1 MILHGHWTA
10 NDSSSGS
17 RSSLGDDG
25 RSKLDSRHKLIG
37 HTRRRMYI
45 HTHGGRTHVNERAQ
59 RTLRSVRF
67 RDDHLDDATGG
78 DPYTFTRS
86 HRRRTRTDG
95 WCWYSAQARA
105 RSFVHDLRVPTRGD
119 VPTSRR
125 ERNGDGDVSAAG
137 DGREKLW
144 ITDPTFVRENSNLSC
159 YCLRI
164 KSQSGS
170 IVSEKLWSTNR
181 FTKTGLL
188 TVSIKLFIHIFHLFL
203 SYKPFLTFSE
213 INYFKL
219 IKHELRFQG
228 NFQ

>member
-45 HTHGGRTHVNERAQ
+45 HTHGGRTHVNER
-59 RTLRSVRF
+59 TLRSVRF
-67 RDDHLDDATGG
+67 RDDHSDDATGG

-95 WCWYSAQARA
+95 WCWYGAQARA

-119 VPTSRR
+119 VSPEEKRR
-125 ERNGDGDVSAAG
+125 RRCERRRWRP
-137 DGREKLW
+137 REALDYRPDICPRKFEF
-144 ITDPTFVRENSNLSC
+144 IVASIVRE
-159 YCLRI
+159 
-164 KSQSGS
+164 
-170 IVSEKLWSTNR
+170 
-181 FTKTGLL
+181 
-188 TVSIKLFIHIFHLFL
+188 
-203 SYKPFLTFSE
+203 
-213 INYFKL
+213 
-219 IKHELRFQG
+219 
-228 NFQ
+228 